1 MVVSEMKKVGIVS
14 CYFKNN
20 YGSMLQA
27 YATKKILD
35 NNNIPNET
43 INIDNNIDFKK
54 GKRKYYASQ
63 LFNFKFIKSKFGI
76 KNR

>member
-27 YATKKILD
+27 YATKKVLD

-54 GKRKYYASQ
+54 GKRKYYV
-63 LFNFKFIKSKFGI
+63 FYF
-76 KNR
+76 

>member
-27 YATKKILD
+27 YATQKFLD
-35 NNNIPNET
+35 LNNISNE
-43 INIDNNIDFKK
+43 NVLS
-54 GKRKYYASQ
+54 YEP
-63 LFNFKFIKSKFGI
+63 
-76 KNR
+76 

>member
-1 MVVSEMKKVGIVS
+1 MKKVGIVS

-35 NNNIPNET
+35 NNSREVVE
-43 INIDNNIDFKK
+43 
-54 GKRKYYASQ
+54 
-63 LFNFKFIKSKFGI
+63 
-76 KNR
+76 

>member
-1 MVVSEMKKVGIVS
+1 MAKKVGIVS

-43 INIDNNIDFKK
+43 INVDNNIDFK
-54 GKRKYYASQ
+54 S
-63 LFNFKFIKSKFGI
+63 
-76 KNR
+76 